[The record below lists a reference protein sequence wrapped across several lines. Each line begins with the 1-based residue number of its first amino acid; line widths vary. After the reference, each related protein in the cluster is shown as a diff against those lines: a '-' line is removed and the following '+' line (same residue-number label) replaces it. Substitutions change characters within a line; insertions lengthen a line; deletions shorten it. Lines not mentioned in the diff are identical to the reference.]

1 MSFMHRVP
9 AVGTAA
15 IAFALSLSSSVSAAD
30 SSLADVC
37 PNPIRMADTG
47 IEGMGQL
54 RDAFGPFS
62 KEFRAVTGLE
72 LEMFSLSNRTAAGN
86 ALQFDDVELVFAG
99 PSEFVLF
106 NQRQPVDILFTI
118 ERPHYGS
125 SFFVKDE
132 NPIKSLEDLEG
143 KRIAL
148 KDAGSTSG
156 HIIPSQMLVQA
167 GLDLE
172 RDLNIIMAGV
182 ARIAALVNDVVVAR
196 GGGNRDIEKIEALDP
211 DGKYRVIAKSDRLPG
226 DPIVMRGNLA
236 EDCKTGLRETLAANS
251 DRLWEALIS
260 TERNKDKFLNR
271 DSYMAFDIQPAD
283 YDIVREAYANAGI
296 DLN

>member
-1 MSFMHRVP
+1 MSLMHRVP
-9 AVGTAA
+9 AVGTA
-15 IAFALSLSSSVSAAD
+15 IALALSLSSSVSAAD

-54 RDAFGPFS
+54 REAFGPFS
-62 KEFRAVTGLE
+62 EEFKAVTGVE
-72 LEMFSLSNRTAAGN
+72 LAMFSLSNRTAAGN

-132 NPIKSLEDLEG
+132 SAIKSLEDLEG

-172 RDLNIIMAGV
+172 RDLNIIMAGD
-182 ARIAALVNDVVVAR
+182 ARIAALVNDDVVAM

-211 DGKYRVIAKSDRLPG
+211 DGNYRVIAKSDRLPG

-236 EDCKTGLRETLAANS
+236 EECKTGLRETLAANS

-260 TERNKDKFLNR
+260 TERNNDKFLNR
-271 DSYMAFDIQPAD
+271 DSYMAFDIQPDD